1 MVRETRHLWVGNLPD
16 NIREDRI
23 REHFKRY
30 GRVQSVKL
38 LPRSTKEET
47 GESTMACTVAFMDI
61 KSASKAHNTEHKVD
75 DRTLTTEY
83 YEPAAIPSSAS
94 PQTTTSPY
102 STSPGSTR
110 FPNGHSSSDE
120 HGPFAERFY
129 ERNNSRVV
137 ADGEFIRR
145 SGYHDANRSRNR
157 DRGFRNGPYNVIMDR
172 GSHRTLNNSW
182 SYDSGGGSGGG
193 AGTGGRYNSQN
204 ETGYTATTAVATAVV
219 DGSNERRGT
228 SDQSTKKKTKSRSGS
243 RSPSPSGSTSSRSP
257 SRSRSRSSSSSSSSS
272 TSRTSSTSTHKS
284 RRTAANSHLA
294 HSDDRRP
301 LAICVRNLPLRSSD
315 TSLKDGLYHEYKKHG
330 KVTSVKVVGQNS
342 ERHAIVCFKKPEDV
356 EKALEVS
363 YDKLFFGCKI
373 DVASYQGFD
382 VDDNDL
388 RPYEAE
394 IDEFHPK
401 ATRTL
406 FIGNLE
412 KDTTASD
419 LRKHF
424 DQFGEIIEID
434 IKNQGNVS
442 LYAFCQ
448 YSDIVSV
455 VKAIRKMDGEHLGNN
470 RIKLGFGKSMPTNV
484 VWVDGV
490 VESVTEKYLRMQFE
504 PFGPISKASI
514 DRDRGQALVFYEQM
528 VGAQSAVSKMR
539 GYSLKGNKIQV
550 DFASRECQQ
559 SFYEH
564 LEKQAPV
571 VVDRVVEER
580 RDSTSRSFDS
590 SRFARYDTPTRP
602 RASSYSSRSSI
613 AASQVASAIP
623 SPGTPGSVTPR
634 GTGSKTRI
642 GRFNDYYEGGEVNDR
657 HFRSYDEYSQESAAS
672 QDDPYDPD
680 YSYNNHES
688 PMHVDVVET
697 RSAPIATASEHATV
711 PYAPPDI
718 RNLQKERVHLL
729 EQLEDCP
736 SSGDEHM
743 VSKKRLK
750 LDLLDGTI
758 ATDVII
764 EANRDHRKVMEVRR
778 LSDVGL
784 KHHSRR
790 PSTDNKHS
798 RDLIHDRSAYIPHGI
813 CKRRKTGGS
822 DSGSRGHHYDH
833 SGSESV
839 GGSRPGTP
847 LCDER
852 PENFQPSEPRRVP
865 RERNGPLTLPLPRF
879 ASQVPG
885 RGSVSVAGI
894 KGQKDVVLSSPPPAV
909 TSPRISNP
917 KPLSPVHVPP
927 PASPPPRPP
936 SLSSNSSD
944 SENPP
949 SPSLDERIKSLDEKY
964 EKWSGSRALSA
975 AGGDAL
981 AKLDATREK
990 FRLRHKLLDFDLKEV
1005 QPSEIVKSVM
1015 AKRSVFDED
1024 LKRLEN
1030 VSEKYEPKDF
1040 TLFPRAVP
1048 LMQSSAIV
1056 LPPITTSAI
1065 KITSPSLQ
1073 ISSMLSPR
1081 SSGNNMIPAKGLQ
1094 YPFPSHPPI
1103 QPTTTTV
1110 LQQTPPATP
1119 SSVASPT
1126 PQIQSASTTTRSA
1139 NHGENR
1145 LKSCSSA
1152 SSDNRLSSKVN
1163 VNRSAVLNSSTAPM
1177 KSSEKNSGNI
1187 SSDTASVAITN
1198 IETKISRTIKQSE
1211 KLTSRRDS
1219 NNGSPRGDI
1228 KLRRN
1233 SDVVSR
1239 RTEDVDKFSDAC
1251 AENDR
1256 KGERGKS
1263 EERKKEQQQKEKQRL
1278 ENEML
1283 ERDRLEKEQQEKERL
1298 EKERLEREKQE
1309 REKELEKE
1317 RFEKEKKEKERAER
1331 ERLEKENQER
1341 EKREQE
1347 RLKREREELERQE
1360 RLRRER
1366 EEAEREMALLAERQ
1380 RKEKEEA
1387 EKKERELKEK
1397 MAEEERQARKER
1409 QAKKERH
1416 EAEKLEKERRREE
1429 DKRNKDDN
1437 HEKRKDDHKHRENHG
1452 EIKHKDNNVHA
1463 DKSISNNEYKYMKQS
1478 SKEEK
1483 DKNIHEI
1490 FRKND
1495 SHDRNNSDKYNKHS
1509 DKDSEYRRKESI
1521 KENRDNNTHE
1531 KLKDAIEIRHISMDL
1546 DKSKSDPGKTKDN
1559 SIPANVGIKRRIS
1572 SHDSYDHMN
1581 EAKKSKL
1588 HSEHKKISERR
1599 DSKDSTRSDEK
1610 IKSKLKNSRSLEEK
1624 LYPFDKSNF
1633 IKESDDKRRDKDK
1646 DRDEKHRNKQKFE
1659 KQKSKSKSREKD
1671 LRESP
1676 NASPSKELPDKDFL
1690 ATLELRSTDDL
1701 EMQKEKRSEIKEK
1714 KRYDLTDTD
1723 SEKRD
1728 KDEKRAEAKRKDKSD
1743 KNRSRDDPTNRSFE
1757 DKNKSQKKERIRK
1770 PTLNSSDNSDSDEPR
1785 KHSIFDIVDDEPA
1798 YISMYDKVK
1807 ARSCKNMQKQ
1817 EEEKRQEKIKAKFS
1831 QLKQSRAKREEKK
1844 RSTSWDEDSDS
1855 DRERNDK
1862 NDSKSRRN
1870 KMLIISSDDDFSD
1883 FGKSHKKRGVFTDSD
1898 SDRQRP
1904 HKNELTTEASDD
1916 DIIEHKSSK
1925 SSRCINETSDEDYKN
1940 PIKSSDLYSMSK
1952 MEISSY
1958 LDLDLFKVKDEFRRS
1973 AEKERN
1979 PSKQDNNT
1987 FDKSDHE
1994 LTEPKAPLSEIKSE
2008 KMNNC
2013 HCYPD
2018 NSSADESAEFKK
2030 EKLRKHKK
2038 KQKRPKH
2045 SLSSEDSSKFD
2056 PTEPTQND
2064 SSEKVKQ
2071 HDKKK
2076 QHSKKEKKR
2085 DKSKDRE
2092 KSKKSKRSK
2101 STSKNDFKHDGKMEN
2116 IFGSLSDSS
2125 DNGMRDNET
2134 SNNKRNSSFCGGFND
2149 ENVPSRYS
2157 DSDGE
2162 KEKITKVDENDLKDD
2177 QKGKKRKER
2186 RRKEKERLLQEA
2198 AAAAALAEA
2207 ADHFNE
2213 NSMDFADMGKQLEA
2227 NIKDEPVNQNDTIIE
2242 RNEIS
2247 NQKGDLFKYYDD
2259 SLFQDFKKEERKEVR
2274 EKKKKRKKSKEERQK
2289 HHHHHHHHHHHE
2301 KIKVKTEIKKETLTS
2316 PREELS
2322 TQPIHETKTQS
2333 QSLPNLLDI
2342 PSPPQEKT
2350 IPRIEIPC
2358 PVKTEPIEIEPPTPP
2373 IQQQP
2378 QLPSQLSPVSVKD
2391 KKRDKFISVFGS
2403 DIDETIHENAVKSI
2417 SDFDAIKTECP
2428 KLEEV
2433 KLEKP
2438 DESPEEKPRAVI
2450 SQEETEDAVA
2460 ALLGE
2465 SFSNEF
2471 AKHYAE
2477 EVLDNTNDDPS
2488 VTLDEEPTVQ
2498 DDEEMRQAVQS
2509 LGAEDLEVKPET
2521 PQSEHELQIDTD
2533 TEEQDEITLRFDQ
2546 QPKTPDISELIH
2558 PPKTPDIPN
2567 YYRSEEAKLTPSP
2580 LVIKATPTNIGSPP
2594 SLAPITQQSSLMTNV
2609 KRNLNKIEIPDK
2621 IPPLVEPT
2629 RTIISNPWTTKGD
2642 DIVPKVEPKLAVVTR
2657 VTSPQIQLSSSVSTS
2672 TSLITTSPL
2681 RTTVVKISEPSY
2693 PPLTAISKQETTTTK
2708 ADIPLATIPILQV
2721 SAPALHNL
2729 PARSPLQHVSQSNS
2743 QDLPIGPTK
2752 AATSISK
2759 IRLPI
2764 ASVMVPKPLQAT
2776 TINLPQPK
2784 VAFTSEPPKLI
2795 PTQEARPRMIFQNA
2809 GVPTSFPFNSTQK
2822 MLVQTNIPV
2831 AGGLLVPARPG
2842 HFNYIPSQVA
2852 FNTSIAEKTNDISKP
2867 ATAPLSVSLNHNSP
2881 TKIIQMKPQSIIISP
2896 NSHISPVLNNQKIIK
2911 SLLPDNPPSLVAIS
2925 SSSETSCAIVSSN
2938 NQTNVLTSSEVMDKS
2953 PEDKKEL
2960 IDEEV
2965 LIATPPISVPTTPLA
2980 MKELEDDK
2988 NSIQP
2993 EAKSDDKQSPIE
3005 ISEVSEPIEEKPEIK
3020 IEIEEIKQKLAIE
3033 TVTDELNQ
3041 TLKEAMDSENQ
3052 KQIKEEVAVPE
3063 ILKMEDQSDSKI
3075 EDHEEIKPKIESNPV
3090 LVKEPEKVEEEK
3102 TDSESIVS
3110 DISKD
3115 CSSADMPIK
3124 DLLLEGREDKEDS
3137 DYWSP
3142 KDVNIDSVIKTLCS
3156 ADELSNHSNDN
3167 MSIKEDHPKEEQ
3179 ILPSQKEQTVVEIS
3193 IKETVDNKDIDNSK
3207 SDIEPMEDSVEDDD
3221 REVLSK
3227 IATRRGG
3234 RGRGRKA
3241 RGGVERGTIQTRRA
3255 KTLTK
3260 EPATSTKRNNNARG
3274 GRAKFERK
3282 VTKAESEAPTDI
3294 YEFRED
3300 EENRPR
3306 LILTI
3311 KQSNTNS
3318 AAIQSAVVKEVTKE
3332 APSTLPPPK
3341 AIEVKEKTED
3351 FTQPSGSTNTRKSK
3365 RLQEKDIFRT
3375 TVDDTIEDVVKNVVT
3390 RSSTRRSTRLP
3401 APIVKATPETPR
3413 KSIRGRRIGRRAS
3426 EATED
3431 IPEEKEKPKL
3441 SEEVV
3446 TNKPKLSEEVV
3457 TSLEVP
3463 KMAVEKPT
3471 QVNTTAIEKNDNKQ
3485 PQVPVKE
3492 SIIEKPLIGLKAA
3505 VLRRIKGEMGQE
3517 PMTLID
3523 PVTGLLTPM
3532 RECEENKYIPV
3543 PGENKVPIIAP
3554 SSQPNIIVS
3563 SAEVKPMQQ
3572 TVITS
3577 SQQST
3582 PVPSFKHSKPQSLKA
3597 HVLASQ
3603 AAQAV
3608 VTQQIAHSQ
3617 KQNAVIVSSAQPSMS
3632 IENKIHIP
3640 QNQNLSINVSIPNCV
3655 PAHASP
3661 RTNLPLASN
3670 SPKSVTVKQPVS
3682 SPSQMYNLISQQ
3694 MMHMSKT
3701 SPSTPSIITQQ
3712 QSIIKQV
3719 PLPKV
3724 PMLPKTSLPMHIP
3737 AGVPNSVLGKIPS
3750 QTMVT
3755 NVGRLIQGKNMMEPP
3770 KVDVSLS
3777 NLMSVRGLSSLS
3789 PQGQAR
3795 HHSQSGMPGY
3805 EASLHG
3811 ERGLYNRS
3819 RSPPPAHQNS
3829 PSPQAETIPHFPPGS
3844 VSLRPHD
3851 LPPPHYM
3858 NPSHVMYQQYLRQS
3872 YHFPRSSVVTGGIEK
3887 AGDGQE
3893 GEEAPITSPPLELR
3907 ISNSVGLSLSS
3918 RSAAVP
3924 HSLHSPHDRATDSP
3938 QIGQVYNMP
3947 TARMQH
3953 YNLNRYYDPAA
3964 EPPPA
3969 HRPVTSHSSV
3979 AALAGDR
3986 PPLSHMA
3993 GLGAPDR
4000 PLVPHLPP
4008 DRPLGP
4014 HLAPDRPLGPHLA
4027 PDRPL
4032 SSHLAP
4038 DRPLSSHLPPDR
4050 PLSGHSALMGHLP
4063 LGNPERPSS
4072 SHLPPDRPMSSHLTP
4087 DRLPGISTPD
4097 RPVSTHTMSL
4107 CNNLGGNGNFIGAVA
4122 RHIGGTPTYHTALG
4136 ELLKHHKQMWQ
4147 GLLALKN
4154 DQAAVQMYFLS
4165 GNDHIAKCSL
4175 PTNTD
4180 GSTPPLRIFQ
4190 RMRLEPPQ
4198 VEGVTRKMQ
4207 IEKEHAILMA
4217 LPCGKDH
4224 EDVMTNNTNLA
4235 NGLIN
4240 YLHQKQAAGIVNV
4253 AAPGTTQPP
4262 AFVVHIFPKRCS
4274 FVETNLG
4281 RIAPRL
4287 LEGFK
4292 EFSYLLIVITTV

>member
-23 REHFKRY
+23 REHFKRVQYRMVQKEPSGCRY

-47 GESTMACTVAFMDI
+47 GEGTMACTVAFMDI

-120 HGPFAERFY
+120 HGPFSERFY
-129 ERNNSRVV
+129 ERSNNSRV

-145 SGYHDANRSRNR
+145 TGYHDTNRSRNR
-157 DRGFRNGPYNVIMDR
+157 DRGFRNGPYNVIIDR

-182 SYDSGGGSGGG
+182 SYESGGGSGGG
-193 AGTGGRYNSQN
+193 AGAGGRYNSQN
-204 ETGYTATTAVATAVV
+204 ETGYATTAAAATAATGVEAGGV
-219 DGSNERRGT
+219 GSERRGT

-272 TSRTSSTSTHKS
+272 TSRTSSTSTPKS

-382 VDDNDL
+382 VEDNDL

-484 VWVDGV
+484 VWVDGI
-490 VESVTEKYLRMQFE
+490 VENVNEKYLRMQFD
-504 PFGPISKASI
+504 PFGPISKVSI
-514 DRDRGQALVFYEQM
+514 DRDRGQALIFYEQM

-564 LEKQAPV
+564 LEKQAPP
-571 VVDRVVEER
+571 VVDRGEER
-580 RDSTSRSFDS
+580 RDSASRSFDS

-602 RASSYSSRSSI
+602 RTSSYSSRSSI

-623 SPGTPGSVTPR
+623 SPGTPGNVTPR
-634 GTGSKTRI
+634 ATTTTKSRI

-657 HFRSYDEYSQESAAS
+657 HFRSYDEYSQGSAAS

-688 PMHVDVVET
+688 PMHVDVIES
-697 RSAPIATASEHATV
+697 RSAVTATSVDHGTV

-736 SSGDEHM
+736 SSGDEHI

-750 LDLLDGTI
+750 LELLDNAIG
-758 ATDVII
+758 TDVII

-778 LSDVGL
+778 LSDVSL

-790 PSTDNKHS
+790 PSADSKHS
-798 RDLIHDRSAYIPHGI
+798 RDLVHDRNTYIPHGI

-822 DSGSRGHHYDH
+822 DSGSRSHHYDH

-894 KGQKDVVLSSPPPAV
+894 KGQKDIVISSPPAAV

-917 KPLSPVHVPP
+917 KPTSPVHVPP

-1030 VSEKYEPKDF
+1030 VGEKYEPKDF
-1040 TLFPRAVP
+1040 TLFPRAASIIQGSSVVVP
-1048 LMQSSAIV
+1048 STIAS
-1056 LPPITTSAI
+1056 TI

-1073 ISSMLSPR
+1073 MSSPR
-1081 SSGNNMIPAKGLQ
+1081 SSGSNMIPAKGLQ

-1103 QPTTTTV
+1103 QPATPTP

-1119 SSVASPT
+1119 SSIASPT
-1126 PQIQSASTTTRSA
+1126 PQIQTASTTTRST
-1139 NHGENR
+1139 NHGDNR
-1145 LKSCSSA
+1145 LKSCASV

-1163 VNRSAVLNSSTAPM
+1163 VNRSVVLNNSAPI
-1177 KSSEKNSGNI
+1177 KPSEKNSGNI
-1187 SSDTASVAITN
+1187 SSDPSANASVTSSN
-1198 IETKISRTIKQSE
+1198 VENKISRTIKQSD
-1211 KLTSRRDS
+1211 KITSRRDS
-1219 NNGSPRGDI
+1219 NNGSPRGEI
-1228 KLRRN
+1228 KSRRN
-1233 SDVVSR
+1233 SDVGLR
-1239 RTEDVDKFSDAC
+1239 RTEDIDKFSDIS

-1256 KGERGKS
+1256 KTERGKS

-1283 ERDRLEKEQQEKERL
+1283 ERERLEKEQQEKERL

-1317 RFEKEKKEKERAER
+1317 RLEKEKQEKERTER
-1331 ERLEKENQER
+1331 ERLQMEHL
-1341 EKREQE
+1341 EQE
-1347 RLKREREELERQE
+1347 RMKREEQE
-1360 RLRRER
+1360 RLRREK
-1366 EEAEREMALLAERQ
+1366 EEAEKERALIEERQ

-1387 EKKERELKEK
+1387 EKKEREQKEK
-1397 MAEEERQARKER
+1397 IAEEERQAKRERQARKER
-1409 QAKKERH
+1409 H
-1416 EAEKLEKERRREE
+1416 EAEKHEKERRREE
-1429 DKRNKDDN
+1429 EKKNKDDN
-1437 HEKRKDDHKHRENHG
+1437 HEKRKDDYKHRENHG
-1452 EIKHKDNNVHA
+1452 ETKHKDNNVNA
-1463 DKSISNNEYKYMKQS
+1463 DKLISNNESKYNKQG

-1483 DKNIHEI
+1483 DRASHDV

-1495 SHDRNNSDKYNKHS
+1495 SHSDRYNKHS
-1509 DKDSEYRRKESI
+1509 DKDSDYRRKESI
-1521 KENRDNNTHE
+1521 KENRDNNAHE
-1531 KLKDAIEIRHISMDL
+1531 KSKEASEVRHISMDT
-1546 DKSKSDPGKTKDN
+1546 DKPKSDQNKTRDN
-1559 SIPANVGIKRRIS
+1559 STPANVGIKRRLS
-1572 SHDSYDHMN
+1572 SQDHFEHMS
-1581 EAKKSKL
+1581 EAKKPKL
-1588 HSEHKKISERR
+1588 HSDHKKISDRR

-1610 IKSKLKNSRSLEEK
+1610 LKPKLKNSRSLEEK
-1624 LYPFDKSNF
+1624 PYSSEKTSF
-1633 IKESDDKRRDKDK
+1633 IRESEEKRKEKDK

-1676 NASPSKELPDKDFL
+1676 TAPTSKELTDKDFL
-1690 ATLELRSTDDL
+1690 ARLELRSTDDV
-1701 EMQKEKRSEIKEK
+1701 ETQKEKRPETKEK
-1714 KRYDLTDTD
+1714 RRYDLTDTD
-1723 SEKRD
+1723 TEKREKDD
-1728 KDEKRAEAKRKDKSD
+1728 KRNEGKRRDKTGE
-1743 KNRSRDDPTNRSFE
+1743 KNRSRDDQCNRSFE
-1757 DKNKSQKKERIRK
+1757 DKNKSQKKDRIRK
-1770 PTLNSSDNSDSDEPR
+1770 PTLNSSDNTDSDEPR

-1862 NDSKSRRN
+1862 SDSKSRRH
-1870 KMLIISSDDDFSD
+1870 KMLIVSSDEDFSD

-1898 SDRQRP
+1898 SDRTKQ
-1904 HKNELTTEASDD
+1904 HKNELTEASDD
-1916 DIIEHKSSK
+1916 DMIERKSSK
-1925 SSRCINETSDEDYKN
+1925 SSRCVNETSDDDYKN
-1940 PIKSSDLYSMSK
+1940 SIKSDLFSMSK

-1958 LDLDLFKVKDEFRRS
+1958 LDLNLFKVKDEFRNS
-1973 AEKERN
+1973 VEKERKTD
-1979 PSKQDNNT
+1979 KQDNS
-1987 FDKSDHE
+1987 FDKND
-1994 LTEPKAPLSEIKSE
+1994 TEIGDSKPPLSEIKTE
-2008 KMNNC
+2008 KMNNR
-2013 HCYPD
+2013 HSYPD
-2018 NSSADESAEFKK
+2018 HSSADESTEFKK
-2030 EKLRKHKK
+2030 EKLKKHKK
-2038 KQKRPKH
+2038 KQKRLKH
-2045 SLSSEDSSKFD
+2045 SLSSEDSNKFD
-2056 PTEPTQND
+2056 LTDSPQND
-2064 SSEKVKQ
+2064 SSEKTKH

-2076 QHSKKEKKR
+2076 QHSKKDKKR
-2085 DKSKDRE
+2085 DKSKERD

-2101 STSKNDFKHDGKMEN
+2101 SASKNDFKHDGKMEN

-2125 DNGMRDNET
+2125 ENGMRENEISDT
-2134 SNNKRNSSFCGGFND
+2134 KMNNSFMKEFNN
-2149 ENVPSRYS
+2149 ENIPNRYS
-2157 DSDGE
+2157 DSEGE
-2162 KEKITKVDENDLKDD
+2162 KEKSAKIDENDPKED
-2177 QKGKKRKER
+2177 QKVKKRKER
-2186 RRKEKERLLQEA
+2186 KRKEKERLLQEA

-2207 ADHFNE
+2207 AVHFNE

-2227 NIKDEPVNQNDTIIE
+2227 NIKDEPVNQNENSVEKNDVTD
-2242 RNEIS
+2242 
-2247 NQKGDLFKYYDD
+2247 QKEDLFKYYDNT
-2259 SLFQDFKKEERKEVR
+2259 LYQDFKKEEKKEGR

-2289 HHHHHHHHHHHE
+2289 HHHHHHHHHHE
-2301 KIKVKTEIKKETLTS
+2301 KNKVKSENKKETIIS
-2316 PREELS
+2316 SKEEPC
-2322 TQPIHETKTQS
+2322 TPTIHESKTQS

-2342 PSPPQEKT
+2342 PSPPQEK
-2350 IPRIEIPC
+2350 PSLRVEIAC
-2358 PVKTEPIEIEPPTPP
+2358 PVKIEPVDVPTTQQQTSSVP
-2373 IQQQP
+2373 QQP
-2378 QLPSQLSPVSVKD
+2378 QVQAQTSPISSKE
-2391 KKRDKFISVFGS
+2391 KKRDKFIPGFGPG
-2403 DIDETIHENAVKSI
+2403 IDETIHENAVKSI
-2417 SDFDAIKTECP
+2417 SDLDAIKPPECP
-2428 KLEEV
+2428 KIEDV
-2433 KLEKP
+2433 KLEKVEEP
-2438 DESPEEKPRAVI
+2438 PEEKPRAVI

-2465 SFSNEF
+2465 SFSSEF
-2471 AKHYAE
+2471 GKHYSE
-2477 EVLDNTNDDPS
+2477 DDLSNTNDDPTTAL
-2488 VTLDEEPTVQ
+2488 VEEPTVQ

-2509 LGAEDLEVKPET
+2509 LGAPDIEIKPET

-2533 TEEQDEITLRFDQ
+2533 TEEQDEISIRFDQ
-2546 QPKTPDISELIH
+2546 QPKTPDMSELLQ
-2558 PPKTPDIPN
+2558 PPKTPDIPT
-2567 YYRSEEAKLTPSP
+2567 YYRPEESKLTPSP
-2580 LVIKATPTNIGSPP
+2580 LVIKATPANIGSPP
-2594 SLAPITQQSSLMTNV
+2594 SLAPITQQPPIITNA
-2609 KRNLNKIEIPDK
+2609 KRNLDKVEVPSK
-2621 IPPLVEPT
+2621 IPPLPLPPLIEPS
-2629 RTIISNPWTTKGD
+2629 RTVIHPWSSKAD
-2642 DIVPKVEPKLAVVTR
+2642 EIVSKVESKMTVVTK
-2657 VTSPQIQLSSSVSTS
+2657 VTSPQVQSNLVSTP
-2672 TSLITTSPL
+2672 TTVITNSAL
-2681 RTTVVKISEPSY
+2681 RTSVVKISEPSY
-2693 PPLTAISKQETTTTK
+2693 PPLTAISKPETTTTK
-2708 ADIPLATIPILQV
+2708 ADVPLTAIPILQV
-2721 SAPALHNL
+2721 ASPALHNL
-2729 PARSPLQHVSQSNS
+2729 PARSPLQQASPSNSS
-2743 QDLPIGPTK
+2743 QDLSTSR

-2759 IRLPI
+2759 IRLPLT
-2764 ASVMVPKPLQAT
+2764 SVMVSKPLQPT
-2776 TINLPQPK
+2776 TMNLPQPK
-2784 VAFTSEPPKLI
+2784 VAYSSEPPKLI
-2795 PTQEARPRMIFQNA
+2795 PVQEARQRMLFQNT
-2809 GVPTSFPFNSTQK
+2809 GMPKSFPFNPNQK

-2831 AGGLLVPARPG
+2831 ARGLLVPARPG

-2852 FNTSIAEKTNDISKP
+2852 FNANIGDKASETSKP
-2867 ATAPLSVSLNHNSP
+2867 STAQVPITVGQGSP
-2881 TKIIQMKPQSIIISP
+2881 TKIIQVKPQSIIISP
-2896 NSHISPVLNNQKIIK
+2896 NSHISPVINNQKIIK
-2911 SLLPDNPPSLVAIS
+2911 SLPDNPPSLVALS
-2925 SSSETSCAIVSSN
+2925 AAPETSSAILSST
-2938 NQTNVLTSSEVMDKS
+2938 NQTNVIATNTIVDKNL
-2953 PEDKKEL
+2953 PEIKKEPE
-2960 IDEEV
+2960 EEV
-2965 LIATPPISVPTTPLA
+2965 QPETPRVEETTPVS
-2980 MKELEDDK
+2980 ELEDEK
-2988 NSIQP
+2988 APLQKL
-2993 EAKSDDKQSPIE
+2993 EAISDIKSSDDVERVPEQK
-3005 ISEVSEPIEEKPEIK
+3005 EEKLEVK
-3020 IEIEEIKQKLAIE
+3020 VEYEEPKQKLAIE

-3041 TLKEAMDSENQ
+3041 TLTEAMVSDLR
-3052 KQIKEEVAVPE
+3052 KVEVAEAKVEETVVEKVEAKPDVTVE
-3063 ILKMEDQSDSKI
+3063 NK
-3075 EDHEEIKPKIESNPV
+3075 EEIKPKVERESPTI
-3090 LVKEPEKVEEEK
+3090 KEPEKVEEEK

-3124 DLLLEGREDKEDS
+3124 DLLLDGREDKEDS

-3167 MSIKEDHPKEEQ
+3167 VSSKEEEDQPKEEEN
-3179 ILPSQKEQTVVEIS
+3179 PATPQKEPVETEV
-3193 IKETVDNKDIDNSK
+3193 KEEETVDTKEPDPK
-3207 SDIEPMEDSVEDDD
+3207 SDTETMEDSVEDEDK
-3221 REVLSK
+3221 EVVSR

-3234 RGRGRKA
+3234 RGRGRKG
-3241 RGGVERGTIQTRRA
+3241 RGGIERPGIQTRRA
-3255 KTLTK
+3255 KVQSK
-3260 EPATSTKRNNNARG
+3260 EPVTPTKRNTNPRG
-3274 GRAKFERK
+3274 GRAKVERK
-3282 VTKAESEAPTDI
+3282 ISKAESESPADI

-3318 AAIQSAVVKEVTKE
+3318 AAVQSAVVKEVPKE
-3332 APSTLPPPK
+3332 IPPVHSPQK
-3341 AIEVKEKTED
+3341 SVEVKEKAED
-3351 FTQPSGSTNTRKSK
+3351 FNQPSGSTNTRKSK

-3390 RSSTRRSTRLP
+3390 RSSSLVTRRSTRQP
-3401 APIVKATPETPR
+3401 VPVVKAVPETPR
-3413 KSIRGRRIGRRAS
+3413 KSTRSRRIGRRAS
-3426 EATED
+3426 EATEETT
-3431 IPEEKEKPKL
+3431 EEKEKNK
-3441 SEEVV
+3441 STDEVV
-3446 TNKPKLSEEVV
+3446 PNTLVETPKVE
-3457 TSLEVP
+3457 
-3463 KMAVEKPT
+3463 VEKPKDVT
-3471 QVNTTAIEKNDNKQ
+3471 TPQVNATVAEKEENKQ

-3492 SIIEKPLIGLKAA
+3492 STTERPPIGLKAA

-3543 PGENKVPIIAP
+3543 PGENKPG
-3554 SSQPNIIVS
+3554 SNTTTSQP
-3563 SAEVKPMQQ
+3563 SAVVTSTEVKPIQP

-3577 SQQST
+3577 SQQ
-3582 PVPSFKHSKPQSLKA
+3582 PAPLPAIKQQSKPQSLKA
-3597 HVLASQ
+3597 HVLSSQ

-3608 VTQQIAHSQ
+3608 VTQQIPSSQ
-3617 KQNAVIVSSAQPSMS
+3617 KQNAVIVSSAPAALSV
-3632 IENKIHIP
+3632 ENKIITQP
-3640 QNQNLSINVSIPNCV
+3640 SQNLSVNVSMPNFV
-3655 PAHASP
+3655 PAHVSP
-3661 RTNLPLASN
+3661 RTNLTAASS
-3670 SPKSVTVKQPVS
+3670 SPKPVTVKQPVS
-3682 SPSQMYNLISQQ
+3682 SPSQMYNIISQQ
-3694 MMHMSKT
+3694 MMQMNKS
-3701 SPSTPSIITQQ
+3701 SPPTVIPKGIVSNTPIMNQ

-3719 PLPKV
+3719 HLPKSA
-3724 PMLPKTSLPMHIP
+3724 MMPKTCHPMHIP
-3737 AGVPNSVLGKIPS
+3737 SGVPSSVLGKIPS

-3755 NVGRLIQGKNMMEPP
+3755 NASRLMHGKNMIEPP
-3770 KVDVSLS
+3770 KVDVTLP
-3777 NLMSVRGLSSLS
+3777 NLISVRGLSSLS
-3789 PQGQAR
+3789 PQGQPR
-3795 HHSQSGMPGY
+3795 HHPQSSMPVSGY
-3805 EASLHG
+3805 EASL
-3811 ERGLYNRS
+3811 
-3819 RSPPPAHQNS
+3819 
-3829 PSPQAETIPHFPPGS
+3829 AETIPHFPPGS
-3844 VSLRPHD
+3844 VTLRPHD

-3858 NPSHVMYQQYLRQS
+3858 HPSHVMYQQYLRQS
-3872 YHFPRSSVVTGGIEK
+3872 YHFPRSSVVSGGIEK
-3887 AGDGQE
+3887 SSDGQE
-3893 GEEAPITSPPLELR
+3893 GEEAPVTSPPLELR

-3918 RSAAVP
+3918 RGAAVP

-3953 YNLNRYYDPAA
+3953 YNLNRYYEPAA

-3969 HRPVTSHSSV
+3969 HRPVTSHSSL
-3979 AALAGDR
+3979 AALGSDR

-3993 GLGAPDR
+3993 ALGAPDR
-4000 PLVPHLPP
+4000 PLVSHLPP
-4008 DRPLGP
+4008 DRPLGS
-4014 HLAPDRPLGPHLA
+4014 HLPPDRPLG
-4027 PDRPL
+4027 
-4032 SSHLAP
+4032 
-4038 DRPLSSHLPPDR
+4038 SHLPPDR
-4050 PLSGHSALMGHLP
+4050 PLSGHSALTGHLP

-4087 DRLPGISTPD
+4087 DRLSGISTPD
-4097 RPVSTHTMSL
+4097 RPVSAHTMTL
-4107 CNNLGGNGNFIGAVA
+4107 GAGLGAAGNLMGAVA
-4122 RHIGGTPTYHTALG
+4122 RHIGVDAPTSQRGLQAATPPHASQVPPQAESLNI
-4136 ELLKHHKQMWQ
+4136 LLKQYPKMWQ

-4154 DQAAVQMYFLS
+4154 DQAAVHMYYVS
-4165 GNDHIAKCSL
+4165 GNDYVAKCSL
-4175 PTNTD
+4175 PKNTD

-4198 VEGVTRKMQ
+4198 VEGVARKMQ
-4207 IEKEHAILMA
+4207 MEKEHCMLLA
-4217 LPCGKDH
+4217 LPCGMDH
-4224 EDVMTNNTNLA
+4224 MDVLKQSNNLTN
-4235 NGLIN
+4235 GFIH
-4240 YLHQKQAAGIVNV
+4240 YLQQKQAAGIVNV

-4262 AFVVHIFPKRCS
+4262 AYVVHIFPTCS
-4274 FVETNLG
+4274 FVEENLR
-4281 RIAPRL
+4281 RIAPSL
-4287 LEGFK
+4287 LECV
-4292 EFSYLLIVITTV
+4292 SDIAHLLIVITTV